1 MYMYVCVYIYI
12 YTHIH
17 IHIYVYTHSFEILGL
32 WTVKSI
38 WMLEELE
45 SLLRPTINLC
55 CCSRLIFYFWV
66 VPVVVG
72 SLRNRFKM
80 FSPTYVLCAFAERVL
95 NSAPAHLVQGLLEV
109 KGMMCV
115 CVWERGRE
123 RDFSKK
129 LKGPHFW
136 KERHKRETQKH
147 TKECTTFLIASF

>member
-1 MYMYVCVYIYI
+1 
-12 YTHIH
+12 
-17 IHIYVYTHSFEILGL
+17 
-32 WTVKSI
+32 
-38 WMLEELE
+38 MLEELE

-115 CVWERGRE
+115 CVSERE
-123 RDFSKK
+123 REGEKETFQRNSRGHTFEKRDIREK
-129 LKGPHFW
+129 LKN
-136 KERHKRETQKH
+136 TQRSVLH
-147 TKECTTFLIASF
+147 S